1 MAVTAPARPSSPF
14 RLTLRS
20 SANLLALLGLLLV
33 YATDQILPGTSDRQ
47 AELRFWIAAR
57 ASGVIAILFMTVQV
71 VLGLLLSHPHNKT
84 TWKLS
89 KRVFP
94 WHDHI
99 WVFVTAFL
107 LIHVVSIV
115 ADPKSG
121 VDVPGAVI
129 PGLSQY
135 RSAPVALGTLAL
147 YAFLVTAITARWTKL
162 LPSGMWL
169 KLHRLS
175 LIVFMVGWMHGI
187 LAGTDSLILEGAY
200 IAMGLAVT
208 AAGAYRYWAAK
219 RSRPTFATARLE
231 ADA

>member
-20 SANLLALLGLLLV
+20 SAILLALLGLLLV
-33 YATDQILPGTSDRQ
+33 YATEQILPGTSDRQ

-107 LIHVVSIV
+107 LI
-115 ADPKSG
+115 
-121 VDVPGAVI
+121 
-129 PGLSQY
+129 
-135 RSAPVALGTLAL
+135 
-147 YAFLVTAITARWTKL
+147 
-162 LPSGMWL
+162 
-169 KLHRLS
+169 
-175 LIVFMVGWMHGI
+175 
-187 LAGTDSLILEGAY
+187 
-200 IAMGLAVT
+200 
-208 AAGAYRYWAAK
+208 
-219 RSRPTFATARLE
+219 
-231 ADA
+231 